1 MTAAPAPSGVGAEPH
16 YERVTPPP
24 PAPPQPPGHPPRTRR
39 VLLAIAAVW
48 ALVLAIAGISYSFH
62 GRPTARE
69 QTTVASARPTVDTAI
84 VNATRAAG
92 SAAVP
97 AVFGFEKVADC
108 KVTPIRG
115 GARYARELWLFVPA
129 DGTGPLLDRL
139 AAGLPRSYHAKVLH
153 AAHTLAADAGD
164 FVALDAAVLAPGLV
178 SVKADTGC
186 RPVGPEPAA
195 DPTTTPGVDPLGVSG
210 TWRLHTLPCGLRT
223 TTVTGSAARPL
234 SGLPRSGDARSAPV
248 IATDDVYADR
258 TGLAAYRDGS
268 LVTLAATMGT
278 C

>member
-1 MTAAPAPSGVGAEPH
+1 MYG
-16 YERVTPPP
+16 VTPPP
-24 PAPPQPPGHPPRTRR
+24 LAPPRPPGPTPRARTM
-39 VLLAIAAVW
+39 LLAVATVW
-48 ALVLAIAGISYSFH
+48 ALVLAVGGVWYALH
-62 GRPTARE
+62 GRATARE
-69 QTTVASARPTVDTAI
+69 QTTVASARPVVDIAI
-84 VNATRAAG
+84 ANVVRAAG

-129 DGTGPLLDRL
+129 DGTGALLDRL
-139 AAGLPRSYHAKVLH
+139 AAGLPGSYHAKAYH
-153 AAHTLAADAGD
+153 AAHTLAADAGH
-164 FVALDAAVLAPGLV
+164 FVAVDAAVLAPGLV

-195 DPTTTPGVDPLGVSG
+195 DPTTAPGADPLGVTG

-223 TTVTGSAARPL
+223 ATVTGSAARPL
-234 SGLPRSGDARSAPV
+234 SGLTRSGAV
-248 IATDDVYADR
+248 VATDDVYADR

-268 LVTLAATMGT
+268 LVTLATTIGT